1 MLDMVT
7 RAISLRYSCIVFFL
21 LLFSALPAAAQEVY
35 LCVWRNPERT
45 MTRIFP
51 DARDYKSVATRI
63 NSEQRAIIE
72 KSIGYQLLPGQQ
84 DVFQYYEMT
93 DSQGNSIGSI
103 IPSSQ
108 KGEFGAVEFVFGLS
122 PDLTIKGIYIQRARE
137 RDRSFKKREFLDLFI
152 DRSIRKHKE
161 TIQQIENGGSTPGKQ
176 AVIRGLVK
184 EINAMKALGM
194 TDEKAMSPKSDQKE
208 E

>member
-1 MLDMVT
+1 
-7 RAISLRYSCIVFFL
+7 
-21 LLFSALPAAAQEVY
+21 
-35 LCVWRNPERT
+35 

-51 DARDYKSVATRI
+51 DARDYKSIAARI

-72 KSIGYQLLPGQQ
+72 KSIGYKLLPGQQ

-93 DSQGNSIGSI
+93 DSTGRVIGTI

-108 KGEFGAVEFVFGLS
+108 KGEFGAVEFVFGLA
-122 PDLTIKGIYIQRARE
+122 PDLTIRGIYIQRARE

-152 DRSIRKHKE
+152 GRPIREKE
-161 TIQQIENGGSTPGKQ
+161 AIGQIEKGGLTPGKQ

-184 EINAMKALGM
+184 ESAAMNALGM
-194 TDEKAMSPKSDQKE
+194 AGKAGIDAKQTR
-208 E
+208 